1 MPLQTAAEILG
12 PCMPCPALA
21 ALTAPTID
29 VCLRIVPL
37 LAGLR
42 HVLAEFAATVQLL
55 AAALPRAPAR
65 APEVSSLAR
74 TGMRVSTV

>member
-12 PCMPCPALA
+12 PCLPHPTLA
-21 ALTAPTID
+21 TLTAPTID
-29 VCLRIVPL
+29 VCLRIAPL

-55 AAALPRAPAR
+55 AAALSQAPAR
-65 APEVSSLAR
+65 ASEVSS
-74 TGMRVSTV
+74 